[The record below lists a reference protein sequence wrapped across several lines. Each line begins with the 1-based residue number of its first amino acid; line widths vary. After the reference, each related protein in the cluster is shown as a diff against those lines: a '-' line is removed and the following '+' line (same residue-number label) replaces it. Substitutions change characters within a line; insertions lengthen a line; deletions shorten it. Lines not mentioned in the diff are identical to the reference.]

1 MVRAAGGE
9 AAMRLILGLVLA
21 FLWAGT
27 ALAQPRLALVIGNQ
41 DYANV
46 PKLRNATADAQA
58 VAAVLRERGFE
69 VTEGLNLDRRA
80 LLRTFE
86 EFRAKVRAGSVVVFY
101 YAGHGVQ
108 VDGANYLLPVD
119 IERRSERDAA
129 YDALSLNLVTE
140 KLAAQNSAR
149 ERGLNLLII
158 DACRD
163 NPFRFSRGG
172 DGNGLAAKPASG
184 LMTLY
189 AAGTG
194 QSALDRLSADDPDP
208 NGVFT
213 RFLLRAMRTPG
224 LAVREM
230 ATRVKL
236 DVAQAARSAGQ
247 QQLPAFYDE
256 AEGDFTFTP
265 GPAAPAMPAAVAA
278 APPPLTA
285 PDRPVAM
292 SPSTPAPAAP
302 RQPAPGTLPLEAAS
316 LRNLACRGVYPHP
329 QYGPVSIGLRF
340 DELGNV
346 RGYELASGAHRLDRL
361 EGGLFREALTRQS
374 NAGELQLGDGQ
385 HCQNGTGCRFHPI
398 MMREIRQLPDG
409 EVDVTG
415 SVGVGPLRSELTFR

>member
-236 DVAQAARSAGQ
+236 DVAQAARSARQTQAVFQGMQ
-247 QQLPAFYDE
+247 VTGAPLIRSGAVTRAVD
-256 AEGDFTFTP
+256 
-265 GPAAPAMPAAVAA
+265 PAAQF
-278 APPPLTA
+278 
-285 PDRPVAM
+285 RPVH
-292 SPSTPAPAAP
+292 
-302 RQPAPGTLPLEAAS
+302 Q
-316 LRNLACRGVYPHP
+316 
-329 QYGPVSIGLRF
+329 
-340 DELGNV
+340 LGGKAV
-346 RGYELASGAHRLDRL
+346 IP
-361 EGGLFREALTRQS
+361 
-374 NAGELQLGDGQ
+374 LQLG
-385 HCQNGTGCRFHPI
+385 
-398 MMREIRQLPDG
+398 E
-409 EVDVTG
+409 
-415 SVGVGPLRSELTFR
+415 LRLQRPRLAR